1 MNVTEE
7 NRPLLQED
15 QVRQEV
21 RCAHL
26 ATRRSLAT
34 LPRAVSLEYWKGDEE
49 GETASVDNSF
59 QKFGCGREKWAAGG
73 GRDGCA
79 KRGLKAAKEGHLGN
93 FK

>member
-1 MNVTEE
+1 M
-7 NRPLLQED
+7 
-15 QVRQEV
+15 
-21 RCAHL
+21 
-26 ATRRSLAT
+26 
-34 LPRAVSLEYWKGDEE
+34 GDEE

-79 KRGLKAAKEGHLGN
+79 KRGLKAAREGHLGN